1 MNMRHRYPLSALLM
15 LTPLTYAMENKT
27 PSLTP
32 EQVTL
37 TISNSDNP
45 VLDPL
50 KVELTMLGDHI
61 QNMCQSE
68 VKKKDDDDATAGAA
82 QLMRAAKTPFNTPT
96 KRSPREKKD
105 ALRHYKQALIVLSYH
120 PMILVLV
127 LEIWIWET
135 LNLKK
140 EFKE

>member
-105 ALRHYKQALIVLSYH
+105 ALRHYKQALIVLS
-120 PMILVLV
+120 
-127 LEIWIWET
+127 
-135 LNLKK
+135 
-140 EFKE
+140 